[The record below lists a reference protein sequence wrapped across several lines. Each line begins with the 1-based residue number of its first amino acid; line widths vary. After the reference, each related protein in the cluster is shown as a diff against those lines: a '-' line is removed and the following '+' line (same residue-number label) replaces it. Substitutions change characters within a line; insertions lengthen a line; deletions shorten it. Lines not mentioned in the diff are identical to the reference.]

1 MLDNILNTVKKGAE
15 KVQRRGEEVAQIARL
30 KMEIFQLT
38 RELDGH
44 YARLGRAYH
53 DGKPVDILS
62 GIREDIRHTED
73 EVKGRERLIT
83 ELGDTPDPRPDST
96 SIEKV
101 ETAPSTSASPSFPGT
116 GEIAGSTSSS
126 SAHPNSTPS
135 GTPPASTTQSTASQ
149 PSTGNQPPFTNSTD
163 ETPR

>member
-1 MLDNILNTVKKGAE
+1 MLDNLLNSVKKGAE

-30 KMEIFQLT
+30 KMEIFQLS

-53 DGKPVDILS
+53 DGKDVDILS

-73 EVKGRERLIT
+73 EIKGRERLIT
-83 ELGDTPDPRPDST
+83 ELGDTPDPRPESS

-101 ETAPSTSASPSFPGT
+101 EPKPAPSFTPESPSPQPGT
-116 GEIAGSTSSS
+116 VPPT
-126 SAHPNSTPS
+126 TP
-135 GTPPASTTQSTASQ
+135 STAS
-149 PSTGNQPPFTNSTD
+149 NQPPFTNTGD
-163 ETPR
+163 KGDLKL